1 MADFAKF
8 GNDLYTGKRSIP
20 VVPRRKIWYIISIVL
35 AIISLLGLGVRG
47 LSPSIEFRGGSEFMV
62 LGTTAPE
69 ESIARETVAAQ
80 GGTEPPRVS
89 VVGEDSVRI
98 QTERLSNEETLNIRH
113 ALADAYD
120 VGIDDVTSSYVGPTW
135 GADVTTKAI
144 QALVIF
150 LGLVALIMTLYFRT
164 WTMAVAGLIALLQ
177 DLVLTVGVYTLVG
190 FEVSPATVIGF
201 LTILGYSLY
210 DTVVVFDKVRENAAG
225 FQQQSTRTYAELANL
240 AVNQTVVRSVN
251 TAVVALLPIGSIL
264 FIGSF
269 VLGAGTLR
277 DISLALFVGTILGTF
292 SSVFIATPIEVDL
305 HNRKAATAAHTK
317 RVEELR
323 ESGTDMESVVLVEGE
338 EGDLSTASAVVPG
351 GHRGV
356 AAQPRRKRGKSK
368 NRRR

>member
-20 VVPRRKIWYIISIVL
+20 VVPRRKIWYILSITL
-35 AIISLLGLGVRG
+35 AVISLIGLGVRG

-62 LGTTAPE
+62 LGTVNPE
-69 ESIARETVAAQ
+69 ESIASDTVREQ

-89 VVGEDSVRI
+89 IVGEDSVRI
-98 QTERLSNEETLNIRH
+98 QTERLSNEETLQIRH
-113 ALADAYD
+113 ALADAYEVD
-120 VGIDDVTSSYVGPTW
+120 INAVTSSYVGPTW
-135 GADVTTKAI
+135 GADVTGKAI
-144 QALVIF
+144 KALVIF

-164 WTMAVAGLIALLQ
+164 WTMAVAGLVALLQ
-177 DLVLTVGVYTLVG
+177 DLVLTAGVYALVG

-210 DTVVVFDKVRENAAG
+210 DTVVVFDKVRENATG
-225 FQQQSTRTYAELANL
+225 FLQQSTQTYGELANL
-240 AVNQTVVRSVN
+240 AVNQTVVRSIN

-305 HNRKAATAAHTK
+305 HNRKPATRAHTQ
-317 RVEELR
+317 RLDDLR
-323 ESGTDMESVVLVEGE
+323 ASGTDTEQVVLVEGAD
-338 EGDLSTASAVVPG
+338 GDLDTASLVVPG
-351 GHRGV
+351 AHRG
-356 AAQPRRKRGKSK
+356 AASQPRRKRNKSK
-368 NRRR
+368 KRRK